1 MISRINLRHLITL
14 LSIFAIVSIISV
26 SCKKEQSNDEAEQRD
41 ISMAT
46 GESDAEAET
55 IFNGIFDDVVGV
67 SDDVGMGGIGIFA
80 RSAGINNTDMSARP
94 TGCFTV
100 SVVPIGIG
108 IFPKTVTIDFGTTSC
123 LGADGHTR
131 RGKIVTVYTNRLT
144 VPGAV
149 ATTTFQDFYID
160 SIRVQGTHKLTNT
173 SSPINT
179 QPLTRSFKVQVIDA
193 KLTKHNGNFIEWN
206 STKTVS
212 QIEGLL
218 TPDMPRDDMFKLEG
232 NSRGR
237 AQRGNLLVVWES
249 SVIEPLIKKFLCR
262 WIAKGVIKTV
272 RGNATTNNQWM
283 TLLNFGP
290 GTCDNRANLT
300 INGVTIEITLR

>member
-1 MISRINLRHLITL
+1 MISRINLRQLI
-14 LSIFAIVSIISV
+14 IFLFAFVIISII
-26 SCKKEQSNDEAEQRD
+26 SCKKERSSDEAEQRE

-46 GESDAEAET
+46 GESDAEAEI

-80 RSAGINNTDMSARP
+80 RSAGNSDPNLSARP

-100 SVVPIGIG
+100 SVVPATPGV
-108 IFPKTVTIDFGTTSC
+108 FPKTVTIDFGTTSC
-123 LGADGHTR
+123 LGPDGHTR
-131 RGKIVTVYTNRLT
+131 RGKIVTVYTNRLI
-144 VPGAV
+144 VPGAI
-149 ATTTFQDFYID
+149 ATTTFENFFID

-173 SSPINT
+173 SSPVIT

-212 QIEGLL
+212 QLEGLL
-218 TPDMPRDDMFKLEG
+218 TPDMPRDDAFKLEG

-237 AQRGNLLVVWES
+237 ALRGNLLVVWES
-249 SVIEPLIKKFLCR
+249 SVIEPLIKRFLCR
-262 WIAKGVIKTV
+262 WIAKGVIRTV
-272 RGNATTNNQWM
+272 RGNSTTNNQWM